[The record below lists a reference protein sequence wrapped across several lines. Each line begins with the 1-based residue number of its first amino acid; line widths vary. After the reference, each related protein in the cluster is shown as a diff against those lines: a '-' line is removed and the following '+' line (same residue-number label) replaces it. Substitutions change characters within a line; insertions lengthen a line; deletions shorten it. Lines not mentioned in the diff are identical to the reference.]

1 MRTVDLIEKKRDAGE
16 LTTEEITYLI
26 NGYVSGAIPD
36 YQIAALA
43 MAIYYQGMSIREIHD
58 LTTEWLLRVNNMTCQ
73 KSQVLRWTNI
83 RPEVLVIK

>member
-1 MRTVDLIEKKRDAGE
+1 MRTVDLIEKKRDGGE
-16 LTTEEITYLI
+16 LSTEEITYLI

-58 LTTEWLLRVNNMTCQ
+58 LTTEMVVSGEQYDLY
-73 KSQVLRWTNI
+73 RWS
-83 RPEVLVIK
+83 RCFHEKYVRCRKVV

>member
-16 LTTEEITYLI
+16 LITEEITYLI

-43 MAIYYQGMSIREIHD
+43 MAIYY
-58 LTTEWLLRVNNMTCQ
+58 
-73 KSQVLRWTNI
+73 
-83 RPEVLVIK
+83 